1 MTTSTKRPKPK
12 PGQSAGKQPTGK
24 QTKEL
29 ETSST
34 TQPLAKKNSGSA
46 QATSKP
52 ANDSTPPAAK
62 TSSGNLKSPATS
74 TSETTKPAA
83 KTNGTTQPAT
93 KTGSAN
99 LDPSPKTDAP
109 ATGET
114 TRPAAKTSGSTQPA
128 AKTAKTTGS
137 FKATPKPEP
146 KSAKLASPKP
156 PLSRREQKREER
168 RDEISRRIEER
179 RQQREQE
186 QRRRA
191 LKRWSIIGGTTLLVA
206 GVIAIIAYQIISGFN
221 LPAYA
226 RGETI
231 DGIQCN
237 SNEQLNSHY
246 HAHLAIYVNGSQ
258 VPIPDDVGRQDPSCL
273 YWLHTH
279 NITGDDGVIHIE
291 SPDSRTFQLYQFFD
305 IWGQTFTSTNFLGHP
320 LDKSH
325 TLTAYVYTPSQAD
338 IDNQNQQVQSAEQQG
353 QNPPNFTVTP
363 ASDLKPYTGDPRK
376 IELKPYEL
384 IFLMYGKTV
393 PLTAWSFL
401 GGE

>member
-12 PGQSAGKQPTGK
+12 SSQSAGKQPTGK
-24 QTKEL
+24 QTQKL

-34 TQPLAKKNSGSA
+34 TQPLAKKNGGSA
-46 QATSKP
+46 QTTSRP
-52 ANDSTPPAAK
+52 ANGSTQPTAKTSSSLKSPAASTSETTTPAAK
-62 TSSGNLKSPATS
+62 TSDS
-74 TSETTKPAA
+74 
-83 KTNGTTQPAT
+83 TQPAT
-93 KTGSAN
+93 RTSSSK
-99 LDPSPKTDAP
+99 LDSGAKTDAP
-109 ATGET
+109 AAGET
-114 TRPAAKTSGSTQPA
+114 TKPAAKTSGSTQS
-128 AKTAKTTGS
+128 TARTTKATGS

-146 KSAKLASPKP
+146 KSAKLAPPKQP
-156 PLSRREQKREER
+156 TSKREQKREER

-191 LKRWSIIGGTTLLVA
+191 LKRWSIIGGTTLLVL
-206 GVIAIIAYQIISGFN
+206 GVIAVIAYQIISGFN

-226 RGETI
+226 KGDTI

-237 SNEQLNSHY
+237 STEQLTSHY

-258 VPIPDDVGRQDPSCL
+258 VPIPDDVGRQDPNCF

-291 SPDSRTFQLYQFFD
+291 APDSSYTFQLYEFFD

-320 LDKSH
+320 IDKSH

-363 ASDLKPYTGDPRK
+363 TSDLKPYTGDPRK
-376 IELKPYEL
+376 IQLKAYEL